1 MSCHTRKTRR
11 QLKYVR
17 YHLNLRISTC
27 SCTQQ
32 LLIPLEAIQSTIVHA
47 HEATTWPTEYS
58 DFQPGMSHRYAFS
71 AQVIH
76 KGFQTVSLVWSSAEY
91 LRAVFLRKQNAI
103 DRQPLLAQFTDTPV
117 TVTHLLRVMALL
129 QSTAQTCQ
137 GLWMH
142 TSHQEL
148 YELLI
153 RKQMRRWGGV
163 GRSWRPVLRRYAATD
178 SWKIP

>member
-47 HEATTWPTEYS
+47 HESTTWPTEYF
-58 DFQPGMSHRYAFS
+58 DFQPGMSHRYASS
-71 AQVIH
+71 AQVVN
-76 KGFQTVSLVWSSAEY
+76 KGFQTAPLVWSSAEY
-91 LRAVFLRKQNAI
+91 LRAVFLREQYAV
-103 DRQPLLAQFTDTPV
+103 DRQALLAQLTDTPV
-117 TVTHLLRVMALL
+117 TLTHLLRVMSLAGLVGILL
-129 QSTAQTCQ
+129 QSTTETFQ

-142 TSHQEL
+142 TSHQEF
-148 YELLI
+148 YELL
-153 RKQMRRWGGV
+153 V
-163 GRSWRPVLRRYAATD
+163 
-178 SWKIP
+178 